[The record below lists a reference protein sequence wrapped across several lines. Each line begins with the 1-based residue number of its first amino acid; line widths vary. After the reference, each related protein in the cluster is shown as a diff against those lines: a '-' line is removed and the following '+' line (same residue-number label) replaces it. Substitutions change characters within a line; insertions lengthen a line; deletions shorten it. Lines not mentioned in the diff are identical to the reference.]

1 MGEGDVEARGE
12 LCVGDEAGG
21 VVWAAVRAVLQALR
35 QPAVPAARASRKSRR
50 CMGGTFSKGGCQ
62 SIEHLLRR
70 QGRRSE
76 RAAHL
81 SGRRREAEAIAV
93 RSKPAPLIWQRRLLP
108 REGEK
113 GRMIRHRGV
122 ADGV

>member
-1 MGEGDVEARGE
+1 MGEGDAEARGEPCVGDEVGEGVGEGDVEARGE
-12 LCVGDEAGG
+12 LCVGDEAGE
-21 VVWAAVRAVLQALR
+21 VEWAAVRAVLQALR

-62 SIEHLLRR
+62 SVEHLLRR

-81 SGRRREAEAIAV
+81 SGRRRE
-93 RSKPAPLIWQRRLLP
+93 
-108 REGEK
+108 G
-113 GRMIRHRGV
+113 
-122 ADGV
+122 